1 MTNIVALKKK
11 LAQLEAEKSA
21 ILSKVS
27 ETSRK
32 NTSARKYA
40 IGGALIK
47 LAATDTKAYNVLKQV
62 WAMGQKDKP
71 TAFEGEEIQ
80 PPPSTPSTPTP
91 LKNS

>member
-32 NTSARKYA
+32 NASARKYA

-47 LAATDTKAYNVLKQV
+47 LAVVDPKAYNVLKQV

-71 TAFEGEEIQ
+71 KAFEGEQIQ
-80 PPPSTPSTPTP
+80 PPPATPTP
-91 LKNS
+91 LKDS